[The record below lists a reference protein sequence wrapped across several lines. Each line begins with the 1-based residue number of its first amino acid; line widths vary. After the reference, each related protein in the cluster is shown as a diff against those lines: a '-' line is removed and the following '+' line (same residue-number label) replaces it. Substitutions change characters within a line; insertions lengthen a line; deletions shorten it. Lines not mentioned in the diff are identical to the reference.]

1 MNCHEV
7 DEIGAAY
14 ALGALDPDS
23 ELAVSEHLAACP
35 EPHVELRDAIAT
47 AATVPVG
54 LGAVE
59 PSPQLR
65 RRLMTTIAGTEQDH
79 RIPRAAEASADV
91 DTRGPW
97 WRIRPL
103 TAALATAAVVVLVA
117 LGTWNAN
124 LAADLAERDAA
135 LAAIA
140 SADVAFRAT
149 GPAGAGWVLATD
161 ESAIFV
167 SESLADLPSDRI
179 YALWLIDDVGAVA
192 VGVVEDVDELVLV
205 ELEQALGS
213 ATAFALTV
221 ESERVDAPTSDPV
234 LVAPLDS

>member
-1 MNCHEV
+1 
-7 DEIGAAY
+7 
-14 ALGALDPDS
+14 
-23 ELAVSEHLAACP
+23 
-35 EPHVELRDAIAT
+35 
-47 AATVPVG
+47 
-54 LGAVE
+54 
-59 PSPQLR
+59 
-65 RRLMTTIAGTEQDH
+65 
-79 RIPRAAEASADV
+79 
-91 DTRGPW
+91 
-97 WRIRPL
+97 
-103 TAALATAAVVVLVA
+103 
-117 LGTWNAN
+117 
-124 LAADLAERDAA
+124 
-135 LAAIA
+135 
-140 SADVAFRAT
+140 
-149 GPAGAGWVLATD
+149 VLATD